1 MGMPGGEWRGGGR
14 RGRGSDC
21 GWRAQEGGNGIR
33 TEFHLS
39 CFLINR
45 AAEFK
50 KTGRVGVIICV
61 SLIGSCIHGAN
72 RHS

>member
-1 MGMPGGEWRGGGR
+1 MEAWRR
-14 RGRGSDC
+14 IERSKRGRGSDYD
-21 GWRAQEGGNGIR
+21 WRAQEGGNDIR
-33 TEFHLS
+33 TKFHLY

-50 KTGRVGVIICV
+50 KTGRVGVIVCV
-61 SLIGSCIHGAN
+61 SLIGSCIRRAN